1 MQEKILI
8 PFLNLDLKDYA
19 VSITIVYKNDRG
31 VTREKRVSVPLSG
44 DNSLQK
50 FVLDQKNVV
59 QLRLSLRR
67 SGAVTSFVSALMFR
81 CISRMFLFFG

>member
-8 PFLNLDLKDYA
+8 PFFNLDLKDYA

-31 VTREKRVSVPLSG
+31 VI
-44 DNSLQK
+44 
-50 FVLDQKNVV
+50 
-59 QLRLSLRR
+59 QLRLNLRR